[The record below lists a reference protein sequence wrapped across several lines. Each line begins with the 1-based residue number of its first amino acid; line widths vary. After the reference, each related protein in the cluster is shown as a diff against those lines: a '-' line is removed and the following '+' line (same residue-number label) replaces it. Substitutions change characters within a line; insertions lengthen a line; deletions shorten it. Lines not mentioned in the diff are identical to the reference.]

1 MNSVIK
7 SRFKPYQ
14 FKNNVTFSTIIQS
27 QNQYTHMMTEVKKEV
42 FTKKFARVKNTLSQ
56 KYSVVGTQYEKS
68 FNIAI
73 RHTKQL
79 EEYDYLIATINGVDY
94 NIIDMSLDNENY
106 NSYDLLTLVKKE
118 GNSNG

>member
-1 MNSVIK
+1 MQSQIK

-14 FKNNVTFSTIIQS
+14 FNGNVTFSTIIQS
-27 QNQYTHMMTEVKKEV
+27 QNQHTHIMQEIKKEV

-79 EEYDYLIATINGVDY
+79 EEYDYLIATINGIDY

>member
-1 MNSVIK
+1 MQSQIK

-14 FKNNVTFSTIIQS
+14 FNGKVTFSTIIQS
-27 QNQYTHMMTEVKKEV
+27 QNQHTHIMQEVKKEV
-42 FTKKFARVKNTLSQ
+42 FTKKFARIKNTISQ
-56 KYSVVGTQYEKS
+56 KYSVIGTQYEKS

-73 RHTKQL
+73 RHSKQL
-79 EEYDYLIATINGVDY
+79 QEYDYLIATINGIDY